1 MDKNLSAAG
10 FPGIDKILELIGKA
24 EAEKERVIIAIDGKS
39 GSGKSFLAGLLKG
52 LYGCNLI
59 HMDYF
64 FLRPHQRTPAR
75 LKEPGGNIDYERFHK
90 EVVNNLINNK
100 AFSYQVYDCSQAALT
115 ERINVEPKKIN
126 IIEGVYSMHPLW
138 INIYDIKIFL
148 TLDPGRQL
156 ERIRKRSGEGLLR
169 RFVQE
174 WIPMENLYFKHFNI
188 PQASDLVIDTSSLK
202 SVP

>member
-1 MDKNLSAAG
+1 
-10 FPGIDKILELIGKA
+10 
-24 EAEKERVIIAIDGKS
+24 
-39 GSGKSFLAGLLKG
+39 
-52 LYGCNLI
+52 
-59 HMDYF
+59 
-64 FLRPHQRTPAR
+64 
-75 LKEPGGNIDYERFHK
+75 
-90 EVVNNLINNK
+90 
-100 AFSYQVYDCSQAALT
+100 
-115 ERINVEPKKIN
+115 
-126 IIEGVYSMHPLW
+126 VYSMHPLW

-174 WIPMENLYFKHFNI
+174 WIPMENLYFEHFNI